1 MTKYLTRVWEY
12 FTVFLLTSAWLKAI
26 NVIISRFVFIQRM
39 ATLKL
44 NKRFTSITVKLLLP
58 LLFIALVIQWG
69 VPAIG
74 VHLAKKWY
82 AEQGN
87 GYELVVANWS
97 FIPWRGF
104 VSLGGVE
111 LRHGENISGIHELKV
126 NIAVLDLFQHKLTLE
141 SLYFDGLKLNIDS
154 DDKGL
159 TAVGVS
165 LTALNAEAKEQAP
178 MPEVSAAPSAWVI
191 KIEKIEMKN
200 HQIGF
205 SRPDLN
211 ISLAVNDM
219 AINGDLESKNLTIA
233 SQVTLHSLSVSEPKI
248 ALTQPLIL
256 NLKGA
261 ILNPFTAAEFLGE
274 LQLSN
279 ARINTPWVSHAGFS
293 QLSLS
298 DISLSLKQQSLGLL
312 ELTDLFL
319 GDDLVKLSQYKI
331 HNTTLKD
338 ASLIMAS
345 HEWSGLNSVVKFDEN
360 GGVAGLMLAAASPD
374 ETVNYA
380 QAESKIHTPQTAVLT
395 TEGEQSA
402 FKILI
407 AEIKQLDTDVSRVRI
422 INKHVD
428 PEFDMV
434 FELDELTATHI
445 NNYNEVFQYKMLSKT
460 DEYSRVSLDGSM
472 KLGGNLNGNIN
483 LDIEQFDLISL
494 SGYVEKAIGYHVA
507 QGQLNFKMGLNIDD
521 GKLAGNGKLKVVNSQ
536 LVPSDKAT
544 MDQVSKKISMP
555 IETALSLIKDDNN
568 NIEMNVP
575 ITGDLNSPDFG
586 LDDLISKVGQKAL
599 SAATMHFLKQAIF
612 PYGLLISVAGYVGD
626 ELFSITLMPIE
637 YVGEALNEEQLKYI
651 QKIADLM
658 QDKTVLQLRVCAQV
672 DKLEAE
678 KENWYAAALEK
689 SNKIKR
695 NLVQLDKT
703 LSGRIVLCQPVIGDK
718 TQVKMGF

>member
-1 MTKYLTRVWEY
+1 M
-12 FTVFLLTSAWLKAI
+12 AI
-26 NVIISRFVFIQRM
+26 
-39 ATLKL
+39 LKL
-44 NKRFTSITVKLLLP
+44 NKRFTSITVKLFLP

-69 VPAIG
+69 IPAIG

-87 GYELVVANWS
+87 GYELIVADWS

-104 VSLGGVE
+104 MTLGGVE
-111 LRHGENISGIHELKV
+111 LRHGENVSGIHELKV
-126 NIAVLDLFQHKLTLE
+126 NIAVLDLFQRQLTLE
-141 SLYFDGLKLNIDS
+141 SLYFDGLKLNVAS
-154 DDKGL
+154 DDNGL
-159 TAVGVS
+159 TAVGLS
-165 LTALNAEAKEQAP
+165 LNAFNSETKEQAP
-178 MPEVSAAPSAWVI
+178 EAEVSQTPSAWTI

-200 HQIGF
+200 HQVGF

-211 ISLAVNDM
+211 LSLAVNELG
-219 AINGDLESKNLTIA
+219 ISGDIQSKNLAIV
-233 SQVTLHSLSVSEPKI
+233 SKITLQTLSLSEPKI
-248 ALTQPLIL
+248 ALTQPLTL

-274 LQLSN
+274 LQLAN
-279 ARINTPWVSHAGFS
+279 ASMNTPWISRAGFR

-312 ELTDLFL
+312 ELTDVFL
-319 GDDLVKLSQYKI
+319 GDDLVKLKQYKI
-331 HNTTLKD
+331 HDTIFKD

-345 HEWSGLNSVVKFDEN
+345 HEWSGLNSVVNFDVESSIDE
-360 GGVAGLMLAAASPD
+360 LMFTTSSPD
-374 ETVNYA
+374 DLVKKEQASIKA
-380 QAESKIHTPQTAVLT
+380 QLPQAGILVAEKKDPY
-395 TEGEQSA
+395 
-402 FKILI
+402 FKLLI
-407 AEIKQLDTDVSRVRI
+407 AEIKQADADVSRIRI

-428 PEFDMV
+428 PAFDMV
-434 FELDELTATHI
+434 FELDEFIVSNI
-445 NNYNEVFQYKMLSKT
+445 NNYNEAFKYNVLSKT
-460 DEYSRVSLDGSM
+460 DEYSRVSLNGSM
-472 KLGGNLNGNIN
+472 KLDDDLSGNIN

-507 QGQLNFKMGLNIDD
+507 QGQLNFKMGLNIDN
-521 GKLAGNGKLKVVNSQ
+521 GKLAGNGKLNVVNSQ
-536 LVPSDKAT
+536 LLPSDKAT

-575 ITGDLNSPDFG
+575 IKGDMNSPDFG

-599 SAATMHFLKQAIF
+599 SAATMHFVKQAIF

-626 ELFSITLMPIE
+626 ELFSITLMPIV
-637 YVGEALNEEQLKYI
+637 YVGDDLDEEQLKYI
-651 QKIADLM
+651 QKIANLM

-672 DKLEAE
+672 NKLESE
-678 KENWYAAALEK
+678 KENWYARALEK

-695 NLVQLDKT
+695 NFVQIDKT